1 MTTLA
6 PEVYALRAKV
16 SDEWYLDS
24 SMTRKQAAK
33 KAGCH
38 EATISEV
45 IRADPRY
52 DADPRSHGYKKR
64 MKIKAINEKAI
75 RIAQQTLA
83 DANIVAAGIVPAQPS
98 ADKPVVIPNQ
108 VFHPISPQYRD
119 YEDKLKTLKNK
130 TNEADKALAENFEKE
145 LENMEIDLQR
155 KLKLLEMLDKR

>member
-16 SDEWYLDS
+16 SNEWYLDS

-33 KAGCH
+33 KANCH

-52 DADPRSHGYKKR
+52 DTDPRSHGYKKR

-83 DANIVAAGIVPAQPS
+83 DANIVAAGIVPVQPS
-98 ADKPVVIPNQ
+98 ANKPVVIPDQ

-130 TNEADKALAENFEKE
+130 TKEVDKALIDKFNEQFVDMEKAY
-145 LENMEIDLQR
+145 QK
-155 KLKLLEMLDKR
+155 KLKLLEILNS